1 MTIEL
6 SPVKNG
12 YAATGRAFEAIA
24 KRHPELAAFRRDLH
38 ANPEIGFQEHYT
50 SQQVISALKVC
61 GVDDIV
67 TGLGKTGVVAVIKG
81 KTNTQNDMVGLRADM
96 DALPM
101 QEMGDCAWKSKTTG
115 MMHGC
120 GHDGHTAMLL
130 GAVQYLAATRHF
142 DGTAV
147 CIFQPGEEGFAG
159 AKAMMDDGL
168 FERFPVREVYAIHN
182 SPETQAGVIG
192 VTQGPMQAAADKF
205 KIVVS
210 GRGGHGARPHNCID
224 PVLVAAHIITAVQSI
239 ASRNINTA
247 DPVVLSICAL
257 QAGDLAAFSV
267 IPKDVT
273 MVGTVRTYRPEVQE
287 EVIRRIKLVCES
299 VAAGFGASAEV
310 SYERVYPAT
319 INSILQAQFVGDV
332 AAGLVGE
339 DRVLRNMPAS
349 MGAEDFSFMLQKIPG
364 AYIRVGQGTEETFK
378 QGWFLHNP
386 RYDFN
391 DDILPLGAALYAS
404 LIEKAMPLC
413 T

>member
-1 MTIEL
+1 
-6 SPVKNG
+6 
-12 YAATGRAFEAIA
+12 
-24 KRHPELAAFRRDLH
+24 
-38 ANPEIGFQEHYT
+38 
-50 SQQVISALKVC
+50 
-61 GVDDIV
+61 
-67 TGLGKTGVVAVIKG
+67 
-81 KTNTQNDMVGLRADM
+81 
-96 DALPM
+96 
-101 QEMGDCAWKSKTTG
+101 
-115 MMHGC
+115 
-120 GHDGHTAMLL
+120 
-130 GAVQYLAATRHF
+130 
-142 DGTAV
+142 
-147 CIFQPGEEGFAG
+147 
-159 AKAMMDDGL
+159 
-168 FERFPVREVYAIHN
+168 
-182 SPETQAGVIG
+182 
-192 VTQGPMQAAADKF
+192 
-205 KIVVS
+205 
-210 GRGGHGARPHNCID
+210 
-224 PVLVAAHIITAVQSI
+224 
-239 ASRNINTA
+239 
-247 DPVVLSICAL
+247 VVLSICAL

-310 SYERVYPAT
+310 SYECVYPAT
-319 INSILQAQFVGDV
+319 INTILQAQFVGDV

>member
-1 MTIEL
+1 MTVDL
-6 SPVKNG
+6 SPSKIS
-12 YAATGRAFEAIA
+12 YTATGRAFEAIA
-24 KRHPELAAFRRDLH
+24 KNHPELSAFRRDLH

-50 SQQVISALKVC
+50 SQQVINALKMC
-61 GVDDIV
+61 GVDDVV

-81 KTNTQNDMVGLRADM
+81 KTNTQNDMIGLRADM

-101 QEMGDCAWKSKTTG
+101 QEMGNCAWKSKNNG

-130 GAVQYLAATRHF
+130 GAAQYLAATRNF

-182 SPETQAGVIG
+182 SPETKAGVIG

-224 PVLVAAHIITAVQSI
+224 PVLVVAHIITAVQSI

-247 DPVVLSICAL
+247 DAVVLSICAL

-299 VAAGFGASAEV
+299 VATGFGATAEV
-310 SYERVYPAT
+310 IYERVYPAT
-319 INSILQAQFVGDV
+319 INTIAQAQFVGDV
-332 AAGLVGE
+332 AASLVGE
-339 DRVLRNMPAS
+339 NRVLRDMPAS

-404 LIEKAMPLC
+404 LIERAMPL
-413 T
+413 